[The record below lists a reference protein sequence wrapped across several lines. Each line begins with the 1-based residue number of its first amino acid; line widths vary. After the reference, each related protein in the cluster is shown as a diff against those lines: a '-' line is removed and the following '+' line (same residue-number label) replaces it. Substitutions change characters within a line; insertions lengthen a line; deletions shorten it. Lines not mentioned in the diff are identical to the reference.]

1 MKKAMNPDSDQE
13 TLLNYAGNVSSAA
26 IDHLLEMAENKLN
39 QQITTETTKKKVFR
53 VMVEAI
59 QNVYHHLDRPNPDMF
74 NASVNFRLLRD
85 NLAYTVIAGNPVK
98 NSKIGEL
105 KSFID
110 KLNAMSLSELTDY
123 YRTQLGQGLISTD
136 GGAGL
141 GFADIIRKSG
151 KKISYSFKPVNKD
164 YSYFSLRV
172 KVSA

>member
-1 MKKAMNPDSDQE
+1 MNPEDNQE

-26 IDHLLEMAENKLN
+26 IDHLLSMAENRLN
-39 QQITTETTKKKVFR
+39 QQVTTEITKKKVFR
-53 VMVEAI
+53 ILVEAM
-59 QNVYHHLDRPNPDMF
+59 QNVYHHLDKPNPDLF
-74 NASVNFRLLRD
+74 NTSVNFRLLRD

-110 KLNAMSLSELTDY
+110 KLNAMSLSELRDY
-123 YRTQLGQGLISTD
+123 YRTRLGQGNISTD

-151 KKISYSFKPVNKD
+151 EKISYSFKPVNKD